1 MTPGRLGEVLGMP
14 PTPQGTWQEE
24 ALYVS
29 PAALRRREAPEEL
42 AARLRALPGIADVR
56 VRPGGF
62 LEIVV
67 AVPGELLTEIGT
79 ASPPVPEA
87 GAVPSVSEAG
97 AVPPVPGD
105 GRSPCRDDGDGSP
118 VPQAGG
124 VPSWP
129 DFPRTWENP
138 GFAVRYAHVR
148 AVAVRRWAAEL
159 GVGGEFRPELLD
171 GREDRAVLRLLAE
184 VYGRRVSRD
193 PGWAAYAEQLA
204 LAYHDAFERAP
215 ALPVGD
221 EEPTALHTAR
231 VRLARAV
238 RDVLAEA
245 LAAIGET
252 APDRL

>member
-1 MTPGRLGEVLGMP
+1 MP
-14 PTPQGTWQEE
+14 PAPQGTWEEE

-42 AARLRALPGIADVR
+42 AARVRVLPGIADVR
-56 VRPGGF
+56 VRPSGF

-67 AVPGELLTEIGT
+67 AVPGELLTEIGA
-79 ASPPVPEA
+79 ASPPVRGAEA
-87 GAVPSVSEAG
+87 F
-97 AVPPVPGD
+97 PPVRD
-105 GRSPCRDDGDGSP
+105 TRAVSP
-118 VPQAGG
+118 
-124 VPSWP
+124 WP
-129 DFPRTWENP
+129 DSPRTWQNP
-138 GFAVRYAHVR
+138 GFVVRYACVR
-148 AVAVRRWAAEL
+148 AVAVQRWAAEL

-171 GREDRAVLRLLAE
+171 GRQDRAVLRVLAE
-184 VYGRRVSRD
+184 LYGRRESRD

-215 ALPVGD
+215 ALPMGD

-245 LAAIGET
+245 LSAIGET